1 MDVRYG
7 ALVRIGRGQAPP
19 PLPPPTEVEVAAAAA
34 WNAANYLEND
44 YG

>member
-7 ALVRIGRGQAPP
+7 ALVRIGRGQAAPP
-19 PLPPPTEVEVAAAAA
+19 PPPTEVEVAAAAA
-34 WNAANYLEND
+34 WNAANNLEDD